1 LDMNHQRQDKIY
13 DAVIFGG
20 GFCGLGA
27 ALELSAAGRSV
38 LIVEPRASIGWE
50 ATWAYNLEL
59 ERGISKY
66 ADVLLDRMSSAG
78 AVAGRRIDPVAAEIG
93 LLKMLSGIDILLFSF
108 PAGGVLEGN
117 LIKSASIGSKSGV
130 FSIRGKTFL
139 DTTDNALFIS
149 SVFKNTPDATPS
161 KNIFSF
167 FMNGIDKAYSLPEEL
182 AYKNTSLYFRKSPFA
197 DETAVE
203 FESGRPAYHARLE
216 LPGIMESIRSEV
228 PALRHAVLSHTAN
241 IEFPVYGKLP
251 ACGTIPADNC
261 FRISPFEYN
270 GNELAYRMKAGER
283 KAAEINRILDRFPSP
298 GKVEKSDAMLVTYEK
313 ERWDLVVCGGG
324 TGGVFAA
331 ISAAR
336 NGCKTKILEASACPG
351 GIATAG
357 LIHVYY
363 WGAQGG
369 IQDEIDA
376 ETEKLQSL
384 FVTKTKVDGFHPEA
398 RKIALMNAFAASGVI
413 VEYESMISGVETVA
427 AESNAL
433 ATGKEVENKIIKA
446 VICNS
451 MKGTTGYR
459 GETFIDST
467 GDADV
472 AAMAGCSYT
481 FGRETDGV
489 PHSYS
494 QPSTM
499 LREDNRLAVQN
510 FDIGYCDPADAWDL
524 SRSRIKGIKH
534 YDVEKYT
541 DKNRII
547 KIAPLPGIRN
557 SRQINGRYRL
567 KFSDQIIS
575 SEFDDVIAYSPG
587 HYDNHAMDYENES
600 EETMLWVWALGNW
613 SMPIG
618 CEIPYRSLLP
628 ENILNLIVACRAISM
643 EHDAHNQLRM
653 QRDMQRIGEAAGV
666 AASIAHAT
674 GKRPCD
680 IDVKQIQAILFSTG
694 ALKNKDNNY
703 HWDGWKPENIF
714 FVSKQLSGGADIRK
728 LIGNIAEKSDLLKK
742 MSADVPDE
750 KYNAALILGISGDS
764 NAFQVLMNCVKERS
778 TAKPFGAGNKTT
790 ELWKPAMA
798 VLGFNKVK
806 AAVPLLE
813 RVIQDK
819 SSDRAAL
826 ILAMRALANI
836 GSISS
841 AETIIKMLERDDL
854 PVEEVFQKSTGN
866 IKTYSENSRWK
877 LELAAAECL
886 AGLGVTR
893 IDLTDKYLNDESSVV
908 RRSARRIQE
917 RIALIIK
924 QSGRITKM

>member
-1 LDMNHQRQDKIY
+1 MNNQMQDKIY

-27 ALELSAAGRSV
+27 AFELSAAGRSV
-38 LIVEPRASIGWE
+38 LIVEPRSSAGWE

-66 ADVLLDRMSSAG
+66 ADVLLDKISAAG
-78 AVAGRRIDPVAAEIG
+78 AVAGKRIDPVAAEIA

-117 LIKSASIGSKSGV
+117 LIKSASIGSKSGI

-149 SVFKNTPDATPS
+149 SVFKNTSDLTPS

-182 AYKNTSLYFRKSPFA
+182 AYKNTPLRFRKSPFA
-197 DETAVE
+197 DETAIE
-203 FESGRPAYHARLE
+203 FDSARPVYHARME
-216 LPGIMESIRSEV
+216 LPDIMKSIRSEV
-228 PALRHAVLSHTAN
+228 PALRNAVLSHTAN
-241 IEFPVYGKLP
+241 IEFPVYGGIP
-251 ACGTIPADNC
+251 ACSTISADNC
-261 FRISPFEYN
+261 FRVSPFEYN
-270 GNELAYRMKAGER
+270 GNELAYRMKSGER
-283 KAAEINRILDRFPSP
+283 KAAEINKILDRFPSP
-298 GKVEKSDAMLVTYEK
+298 GKIEKSDAMLVTYEK
-313 ERWDLVVCGGG
+313 EPWDLVVCGGG

-336 NGCKTKILEASACPG
+336 NGCRTKLLEASACPG

-357 LIHVYY
+357 LIHIYY
-363 WGAQGG
+363 WGANGG

-376 ETEKLQSL
+376 DTEKLQNL
-384 FVTKTKVDGFHPEA
+384 FVINTKIHGFHPEA
-398 RKIALMNAFAASGVI
+398 RKIALMNAFAASGVA
-413 VEYESMISGVETVA
+413 VEYESTISGVETVV
-427 AESNAL
+427 AESSAL
-433 ATGKEVENKIIKA
+433 TTGKANENKIIKA

-451 MKGTTGYR
+451 MKGMTGYR
-459 GETFIDST
+459 AETFIDST

-472 AAMAGCSYT
+472 AAMAGCPYT

-499 LREDNRLAVQN
+499 LTDDNTLAVQN
-510 FDIGYCDPADAWDL
+510 FDIGYCDPSDAWDL

-557 SRQINGRYRL
+557 SRLINGKYRL
-567 KFSDQIIS
+567 KFSDQIVS

-600 EETMLWVWALGNW
+600 EETMLWVWGLGNW
-613 SMPIG
+613 SAPIG

-643 EHDAHNQLRM
+643 DHDAHNQLRM
-653 QRDMQRIGEAAGV
+653 QRDIQRIGEAAGV
-666 AASIAHAT
+666 AAAIAHAT
-674 GKRPCD
+674 GKRPCG
-680 IDVKQIQAILFSTG
+680 IDVKQIQEILFSTG
-694 ALKNKDNNY
+694 ALKNKENNY

-714 FVSKQLSGGADIRK
+714 SASKKLSGGADIRK
-728 LIGNIAEKSDLLKK
+728 LIGNISGKNDLLKK
-742 MSADVPDE
+742 MSSGNPQE
-750 KYNAALILGISGDS
+750 KYNAALILSISGDS

-778 TAKPFGAGNKTT
+778 AIKPLGAGNKTT
-790 ELWKPAMA
+790 ELWKPAIA

-813 RVIQDK
+813 CVIQDK
-819 SSDRAAL
+819 SSDRTAL

-836 GSISS
+836 GSTSS
-841 AETIIKMLERDDL
+841 AEVITGMLERDDL

-886 AGLGVTR
+886 ARLGVER
-893 IDLTDKYLNDESSVV
+893 HDLVDKYLNDESAVV
-908 RRSARRIQE
+908 RRSARKIQE
-917 RIALIIK
+917 RVVLIAK
-924 QSGRITKM
+924 SFSRIE